1 MRLVLQPSRVDRANM
16 LKYRLVVAA
25 FVTFCGFAAG
35 LVAIGGVEFVRALF
49 L

>member
-1 MRLVLQPSRVDRANM
+1 MLPPPRIDRTNM
-16 LKYRLVVAA
+16 LQHRLIVAG

-35 LVAIGGVEFVRALF
+35 LAAIGGVEFVRAVF

>member
-1 MRLVLQPSRVDRANM
+1 MLQQPRVDRANM
-16 LKYRLVVAA
+16 FQHRLIVAA

-35 LVAIGGVEFVRALF
+35 LVAIGGVEFVRAVF

>member
-1 MRLVLQPSRVDRANM
+1 MLQHC
-16 LKYRLVVAA
+16 LIVAA

>member
-1 MRLVLQPSRVDRANM
+1 VLQPPRVDRTNM
-16 LKYRLVVAA
+16 LQHRLVVAA

-35 LVAIGGVEFVRALF
+35 LVAIGGVEFVRAVF

>member
-1 MRLVLQPSRVDRANM
+1 MLQPPKVDRANM
-16 LKYRLVVAA
+16 LQHRLIVAG

-35 LVAIGGVEFVRALF
+35 LAAIGGVEFVRALF

>member
-1 MRLVLQPSRVDRANM
+1 MLSPPRVDRANM
-16 LKYRLVVAA
+16 LKYRLVVAG

-35 LVAIGGVEFVRALF
+35 LAAIGGVEFVRALF